1 MPRVFECP
9 FFKWEEKLRI
19 HCEAG
24 VLDFM
29 SRDGYKDYCD
39 KFCGDALGW
48 KGCTLAQNLGME
60 YEKGDDIMPR
70 KTERNIDK
78 LRKLE
83 KELRQEREKRRN
95 ADLEILR
102 MHKVVDLERKNAALQ
117 LAEVSTAADG
127 LLAALA
133 LHSGA
138 NVGDGVWEVA
148 LPVYSPTELCKTYK
162 VETDRQGGTYLV
174 RVEKRDAR

>member
-9 FFKWEEKLRI
+9 FFKWEERRRI

-29 SRDGYKDYCD
+29 SSEAFRDYCD
-39 KFCGDALGW
+39 KLCGNNPGW
-48 KGCTLAQNLGME
+48 KGCTLAQSLGME
-60 YEKGDDIMPR
+60 YEKGECIMP
-70 KTERNIDK
+70 KKNERNIDK
-78 LRKLE
+78 IRKLE
-83 KELRQEREKRRN
+83 KELAQEREKRHN
-95 ADLEILR
+95 ADLEIMR

-117 LAEVSTAADG
+117 LADVSMQVDGFLTAMAI
-127 LLAALA
+127 
-133 LHSGA
+133 HKGA
-138 NVGDGVWEVA
+138 NIGDGVWEVA

-162 VETDRQGGTYLV
+162 VEMERQGEKYIA